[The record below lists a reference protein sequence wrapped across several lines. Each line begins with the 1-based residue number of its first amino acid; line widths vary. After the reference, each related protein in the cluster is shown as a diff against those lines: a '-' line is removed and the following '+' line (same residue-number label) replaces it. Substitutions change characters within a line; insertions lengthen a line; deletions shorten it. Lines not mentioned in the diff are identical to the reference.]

1 MGNQRIKMGITG
13 QVGTRGEDVP
23 RLQRPLLQV
32 VLLKAFVPCAPQSRQ
47 CVQIPLESKSGKA
60 GKNIRACLTSS
71 FYS

>member
-23 RLQRPLLQV
+23 RFQRPLLQV
-32 VLLKAFVPCAPQSRQ
+32 VLLKAFVSCAPQSRQ
-47 CVQIPLESKSGKA
+47 CIQIPLESKFGKA
-60 GKNIRACLTSS
+60 SKNIRARLTSS